1 MKKHPLLSAFLCA
14 MATASM
20 IYAAPAMASQT
31 NCPDASAAAAAA
43 AAQTVTDD
51 KAARPEVNNPTVEA
65 VRGSQ
70 CMDQSSSFETILQ
83 DIQSLPI
90 GSKGQQVLQVIEQL
104 FGNTQN
110 ACNPTGQSETPSI
123 PQGGTLPT
131 TTIVQPSPITPTQDS
146 NGPDSSSGSYQALF
160 PSTSNTGTQQNTKG
174 GINLNNIFP

>member
-31 NCPDASAAAAAA
+31 TCPDAEGAAAAA
-43 AAQTVTDD
+43 AAQTATDN
-51 KAARPEVNNPTVEA
+51 KTLRPEVNNPTVEA

-70 CMDQSSSFETILQ
+70 CMDQSSNFETILQ
-83 DIQSLPI
+83 DLQSLPI
-90 GSKGQQVLQVIEQL
+90 GSQGQQILQVIEQL

-110 ACNPTGQSETPSI
+110 ACNPSGQSETPSI

-131 TTIVQPSPITPTQDS
+131 TTIVQPSPVTPTQDS
-146 NGPDSSSGSYQALF
+146 DGPGSSSASYQSLF
-160 PSTSNTGTQQNTKG
+160 PSTSNTGTTNTNNG